1 MYTLEVETTKGK
13 QKETIYEIHELSFLD
28 KLLSCKDSSK
38 RGVHYLDIPC
48 AFDIETTNIYEKDET
63 GKPKKE
69 PRPYAFM
76 YHWQFCFD
84 DQVVFGRRWES
95 FQDLLKAL
103 EKNLNLNS
111 KNRLVVWVHN
121 LPFEWTFIKDF
132 IEYEDG
138 FFKDERAP
146 LKIVTKGGIEFRCS
160 YALSN
165 MSLQKFC
172 ENEIDVIHYKLAD
185 TYDYEKIRTPAT
197 PMTSEDAQEVDNI
210 LRGGFDRLSLKECY
224 SLLVIPGNVFQD
236 KVSLLQWAKIAFKY
250 KVMLITDH
258 ADEYSFDDLFANT
271 EGYKDSD
278 IELQNVIV
286 TANWLVG
293 RESEKLS
300 ENEKESAAFYIASS
314 GALAGKLYDESA
326 SMAQGAGGKK
336 YGTLDGVK
344 GVKLDLLKSEIASL
358 MDNQVIPMVYSE
370 GRVMA
375 FNNSTLYNGDNTAMK
390 EYPIV
395 RVFDWVKKVLMNFVH
410 EVALENWDPYNS
422 PKNLKSKI
430 QAFLNDYKGYGNL
443 FQNYEIKEPTQDPVT
458 KRITCD
464 ISLTPFY
471 SAKNFIIKVA
481 ADKKDKDAQMA

>member
-1 MYTLEVETTKGK
+1 MNPAHKAAKNVFLTDKRFKDKRETLIEDLKGWIALLDEGHGTASEMVDACKAKQETYQKVLSQGVTDALFATRQLEVA
-13 QKETIYEIHELSFLD
+13 YRNLD
-28 KLLSCKDSSK
+28 NFFKTCGTDK
-38 RGVHYLDIPC
+38 V
-48 AFDIETTNIYEKDET
+48 
-63 GKPKKE
+63 
-69 PRPYAFM
+69 
-76 YHWQFCFD
+76 
-84 DQVVFGRRWES
+84 
-95 FQDLLKAL
+95 
-103 EKNLNLNS
+103 KNLRIVNVYKDDIADADSGFKGEVENL
-111 KNRLVVWVHN
+111 
-121 LPFEWTFIKDF
+121 
-132 IEYEDG
+132 
-138 FFKDERAP
+138 
-146 LKIVTKGGIEFRCS
+146 
-160 YALSN
+160 
-165 MSLQKFC
+165 
-172 ENEIDVIHYKLAD
+172 
-185 TYDYEKIRTPAT
+185 
-197 PMTSEDAQEVDNI
+197 
-210 LRGGFDRLSLKECY
+210 LRNGFDRLSLKDCY
-224 SLLVIPGNVFQD
+224 SLVVVPGAVFQD
-236 KVSLLQWAKIAFKY
+236 KPTLLQWAKMAYKY

-258 ADEYSFDDLFANT
+258 ADEFSFDDLFANT

-278 IELQNVIV
+278 AELMNVIM
-286 TANWLVG
+286 TANWIVG

-300 ENEKESAAFYIASS
+300 EDEKENAAFYVTPS

-326 SMAQGAGGKK
+326 NMAQGAGGKK

-375 FNNSTLYNGDNTAMK
+375 FNNTTLYNGDLTAMK

-422 PKNLKSKI
+422 PKNLKAKI

-471 SAKNFIIKVA
+471 SAKNFIIKVS
-481 ADKKDKDAQMA
+481 ADKKDKGAEMA

>member
-1 MYTLEVETTKGK
+1 MAETEAKKAIITEQTAGAEVRSAENKDT
-13 QKETIYEIHELSFLD
+13 S
-28 KLLSCKDSSK
+28 KLLAAFGGFNAVRGFMPDADNLNPAKKAAKAVFLSDKRFKDKRDTLISDIKGWLEILDEGYGSATEFVDACKAKEDKYSSVLSQGITDALYATQNMERSYRSLDSFFK
-38 RGVHYLDIPC
+38 T
-48 AFDIETTNIYEKDET
+48 ANEEK
-63 GKPKKE
+63 
-69 PRPYAFM
+69 
-76 YHWQFCFD
+76 
-84 DQVVFGRRWES
+84 V
-95 FQDLLKAL
+95 
-103 EKNLNLNS
+103 KNLRIIN
-111 KNRLVVWVHN
+111 VY
-121 LPFEWTFIKDF
+121 KDD
-132 IEYEDG
+132 IADDDSG
-138 FFKDERAP
+138 F
-146 LKIVTKGGIEFRCS
+146 
-160 YALSN
+160 
-165 MSLQKFC
+165 
-172 ENEIDVIHYKLAD
+172 
-185 TYDYEKIRTPAT
+185 
-197 PMTSEDAQEVDNI
+197 AQEVDNI
-210 LRGGFDRLSLKECY
+210 LRGGFDRLSLKDCY
-224 SLLVIPGNVFQD
+224 SLMVVPGNVFQD

-278 IELQNVIV
+278 IELQNVIM

-293 RESEKLS
+293 REAEKLS
-300 ENEKESAAFYIASS
+300 EDEKENAAFYIASS

-344 GVKLDLLKSEIASL
+344 GVKLDLLKSEIAAL

-422 PKNLKSKI
+422 PKNLKAKI
-430 QAFLNDYKGYGNL
+430 QGFLNDYKGYGNL

-471 SAKNFIIKVA
+471 SAKNFVIKVA
-481 ADKKDKDAQMA
+481 ADRKDKEAQMA

>member
-1 MYTLEVETTKGK
+1 MAETEAKKAIITEQAAGAEVRSAENKDT
-13 QKETIYEIHELSFLD
+13 S
-28 KLLSCKDSSK
+28 KLLAAFGGFNAVRGFMPDADNLNPAKKAAKAVFLSDKRFKDKRDTLISDIKGWLEILDEGYGSATEFVDACKAKEDKYSSVLSQGITDALYATQNMERSYRSLDSFFK
-38 RGVHYLDIPC
+38 T
-48 AFDIETTNIYEKDET
+48 ANAEK
-63 GKPKKE
+63 
-69 PRPYAFM
+69 
-76 YHWQFCFD
+76 
-84 DQVVFGRRWES
+84 V
-95 FQDLLKAL
+95 
-103 EKNLNLNS
+103 KNLRIIN
-111 KNRLVVWVHN
+111 VY
-121 LPFEWTFIKDF
+121 KDD
-132 IEYEDG
+132 IADDDSG
-138 FFKDERAP
+138 F
-146 LKIVTKGGIEFRCS
+146 
-160 YALSN
+160 
-165 MSLQKFC
+165 
-172 ENEIDVIHYKLAD
+172 
-185 TYDYEKIRTPAT
+185 
-197 PMTSEDAQEVDNI
+197 AQEVDYI
-210 LRGGFDRLSLKECY
+210 LRGGFDRLSLKDCY
-224 SLLVIPGNVFQD
+224 SLMVVPGNVFQD

-278 IELQNVIV
+278 IELQNVIM

-293 RESEKLS
+293 REAEKLS
-300 ENEKESAAFYIASS
+300 EDEKENAAFYIASS

-344 GVKLDLLKSEIASL
+344 GVKLDLLKSEIAAL

-422 PKNLKSKI
+422 PKNLKAKI
-430 QAFLNDYKGYGNL
+430 QGFLNDYKGYGNL

-471 SAKNFIIKVA
+471 SAKNFVIKVA
-481 ADKKDKDAQMA
+481 ADRKDKEAQMA